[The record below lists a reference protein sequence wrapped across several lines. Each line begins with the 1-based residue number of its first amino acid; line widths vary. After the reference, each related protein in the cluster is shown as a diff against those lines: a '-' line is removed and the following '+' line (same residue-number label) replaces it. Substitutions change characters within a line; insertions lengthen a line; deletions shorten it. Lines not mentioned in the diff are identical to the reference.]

1 MANPSIH
8 PAKATRWQFTAYED
22 QFHII
27 DAIERAINNSEEWD
41 MIDFRTL
48 KYQTEI
54 CPDTGRTH
62 RQGALQSSKQ
72 IRFTTMKRLLQGVH
86 VEPARNWH
94 ALLKYCEKTETR
106 LTTGKRVDTSTE
118 SRPIRIDELMVE
130 FGCIWWEEQTC
141 PSCKYIYGYGGHYHM
156 HAFHLEMCVPHK
168 TYKPPGNPNYWEIAN
183 TFIDRFPHLAG
194 LVAQPMPQNLWKH
207 TRQTWLS
214 KALISITQRPGADDQ
229 SAEVEIN
236 EVVHDLISVPQISDA
251 PRPPSLP
258 SPANCEE
265 EGFGTSSRASSCS
278 EQSEG

>member
-1 MANPSIH
+1 MANPSIQ

-27 DAIERAINNSEEWD
+27 DAIERAINNSQEWD

-86 VEPARNWH
+86 IEPARNWH

-106 LTTGKRVDTSTE
+106 LTEGKRVDTSTE
-118 SRPIRIDELMVE
+118 SRPIRIDELMIE

-141 PSCKYIYGYGGHYHM
+141 PTCKYIYGHSCQSLRP
-156 HAFHLEMCVPHK
+156 FHLEFCVPHK
-168 TYKPPGNPNYWEIAN
+168 TYKHPELLGYWDIAN
-183 TFIDRFPHLAG
+183 RFINRFPHLAG

-207 TRQTWLS
+207 TRQTWLDKS
-214 KALISITQRPGADDQ
+214 LISITQRPGADDQ

-236 EVVHDLISVPQISDA
+236 EVVHELISVPRISNA
-251 PRPPSLP
+251 TSSETLVPS
-258 SPANCEE
+258 SQSSE
-265 EGFGTSSRASSCS
+265 EGSSSESPQS
-278 EQSEG
+278 EQHES